1 MVQRAL
7 FPTKSQDDTRISIGN
22 GFAIEWLGKSYLTVY
37 RYGIPYKICHIKEAI
52 DRRTVVVELVL
63 ECGVTKSRLAE
74 AFGISRQSIDNWV
87 DTFKKSG
94 REGLI
99 NSYKGSRRKGRQEHA
114 QELPVGNKARQLEA
128 ERRRVREEALSRQ
141 MSLSLEEPRL
151 VALGERPEIFNETHE
166 FQESR
171 YAGSFLYWGIFQR
184 FFDFMSCCESY
195 LGRYALV
202 VYLFAM
208 MLIHNLRSVERLKT
222 VYRREFGR
230 ILGLKQLFS
239 KEILWGKIRQACA
252 QKVSLALVEEFFKR
266 QAQLGLVSLW
276 CIYIDGHFIP
286 YYGKEKVRSGYYTQR
301 GQMMPGQTEMFAHDG
316 QGRIVYFELQEGQ
329 GDLKAMMRK
338 MSDKWASYI
347 GGKAPLI
354 VVDREAWGVE
364 HFISLK
370 GYRFL
375 TWEKYTDPQELAAI
389 PEGRFGEVFRVNDKA
404 YQALEEKKLY
414 HDQGGKHSIELRR
427 IIIWNKDSDRRM
439 ACVTQ
444 DDQEDT
450 INIACAM
457 LGRWGISENG
467 FKHMGDRLN
476 MHYNPLLEL
485 EKESQ
490 RQDVANPRHKELQKE
505 VKELKKRLNKCE
517 RDLGRLPLRYKKDGT
532 LRISKRRQRL
542 QEQQKQWKLQL
553 TRAQEELEG
562 CPERIDLSEVKEEK
576 FKEIATEGKNLWDLA
591 QSLVWNS
598 RKKLIEL
605 FANFLPNPRDLIP
618 VLEAITRC
626 REWIKTTPEAVL
638 IRLEPLEVPRFQAAQ
653 IQLCQVLNQMG
664 ARLSNGKLLLYEVG
678 ERPNKMSKK

>member
-1 MVQRAL
+1 MVQQAL
-7 FPTKSQDDTRISIGN
+7 FPAESQDDKRISIGN
-22 GFAIEWLGKSYLTVY
+22 GFAIEWLGKSQLAVY
-37 RYGIPYKICHIKEAI
+37 RYGIPYKICRIKEAI
-52 DRRTVVVELVL
+52 DRRTLVVELVL
-63 ECGVTKSRLAE
+63 GCRVTKSRLAE
-74 AFGISRQSIDNWV
+74 ALDISRQSIDNWV

-114 QELPVGNKARQLEA
+114 QELPIGNKARQLEA
-128 ERRRVREEALSRQ
+128 ERRRVREEALTRQ
-141 MSLSLEEPRL
+141 MSLPLEESKP
-151 VALGERPEIFNETHE
+151 VAQGERPEIFNETHE

-171 YAGSFLYWGIFQR
+171 HAGSFLYWGIFQR
-184 FFDFMSCCESY
+184 FFGFMSCCESY

-208 MLIHNLRSVERLKT
+208 MLIHNLRSVEQLKT

-230 ILGLKQLFS
+230 ILGLRQLFS
-239 KEILWGKIRQACA
+239 KEILWEKIHQGCA

-286 YYGKEKVRSGYYTQR
+286 YYGKERVRSGYYTQR

-316 QGRIVYFELQEGQ
+316 QGRIVCFELQEGQ

-370 GYRFL
+370 GYRFV

-389 PEGRFGEVFRVNDKA
+389 PEGHFGEVFCINDKK

-414 HDQGGKHSIELRR
+414 HDQGSKHSIELRR
-427 IIIWNKDSDRRM
+427 IIIWNKDSDHRV
-439 ACVTQ
+439 ACVAQ

-450 INIACAM
+450 ITIASAM

-467 FKHMGDRLN
+467 FKHMGDRFN

-485 EKESQ
+485 DKESE

-505 VKELKKRLNKCE
+505 SKELKKRLNKCE

-532 LRISKRRQRL
+532 LRMSKRRQRL
-542 QEQQKQWKLQL
+542 QEQQKQCKVQL
-553 TRAQEELEG
+553 TRAQEELEE

-576 FKEIATEGKNLWDLA
+576 FKEISAEGKNLWDLA

-626 REWIKTTPEAVL
+626 RGWIKTTPEAVL

-653 IQLCQVLNQMG
+653 IQLCQVLNQME

>member
-1 MVQRAL
+1 MTQQSL
-7 FPTKSQDDTRISIGN
+7 FPTGSQDDQRISIGN
-22 GFAIEWLGKSYLTVY
+22 GFAIEWLCKSHLTVY

-52 DRRTVVVELVL
+52 DRRTLVVELVL
-63 ECGVTKSRLAE
+63 ECGVTKSRLAQ

-99 NSYKGSRRKGRQEHA
+99 NSYKGSRRKGRREHA
-114 QELPVGNKARQLEA
+114 QELPIGNKARQLEA
-128 ERRRVREEALSRQ
+128 ERRRLREEALAKQ
-141 MSLSLEEPRL
+141 MSLP
-151 VALGERPEIFNETHE
+151 LGEPKPIVQAESPEIFTETHE

-202 VYLFAM
+202 IYLFAM
-208 MLIHNLRSVERLKT
+208 MLIHHRGSVEQLKT
-222 VYRREFGR
+222 VSRREFGR

-239 KEILWGKIRQACA
+239 KELLWEKIHQACA

-286 YYGKEKVRSGYYTQR
+286 YYGRERVRSGYYTQR

-338 MSDKWASYI
+338 MSEKWASYI

-364 HFISLK
+364 HFISLE
-370 GYRFL
+370 GYRFV
-375 TWEKYTDPQELAAI
+375 TWEKYSDPKELAGI
-389 PEGRFGEVFRVNDKA
+389 PEECFGEVFWVNNKEC
-404 YQALEEKKLY
+404 QALEEKRLY
-414 HDQGGKHSIELRR
+414 HDQGSKRSIELRR
-427 IIIWNKDSDRRM
+427 IIIWNKDSDRRV
-439 ACVTQ
+439 ACVAQ
-444 DDQEDT
+444 DAQEDT
-450 INIACAM
+450 ITIACAM
-457 LGRWGISENG
+457 LGRWGNSENS
-467 FKHMGDRLN
+467 FKHMGDRFN

-490 RQDVANPRHKELQKE
+490 RQDVANPRYKELQKE
-505 VKELKKRLNKCE
+505 LKELKKRLNKCE

-532 LRISKRRQRL
+532 LRMSKRRQRL
-542 QEQQKQWKLQL
+542 QGQQNQLKIQL
-553 TRAQEELEG
+553 TRTQKELEA
-562 CPERIDLSEVKEEK
+562 CPERIDLSEMDEEK
-576 FKEIATEGKNLWDLA
+576 FKEIGTEGKNLWDLA

-598 RKKLIEL
+598 RKKLIDL
-605 FANFLPNPRDLIP
+605 FSNFLPNPRDLIP

-626 REWIKTTPEAVL
+626 RGWIKTTPEAVL
-638 IRLEPLEVPRFQAAQ
+638 IRLEPMEIPRFQAAQ
-653 IQLCQVLNQMG
+653 IQLCRTLNQME

-678 ERPNKMSKK
+678 ERPKRMSKK

>member
-1 MVQRAL
+1 MVQQAL
-7 FPTKSQDDTRISIGN
+7 FPTESQDDKRISIGN
-22 GFAIEWLGKSYLTVY
+22 GFAIEWLGKSQLTVY

-52 DRRTVVVELVL
+52 DRRTLVVELVL

-74 AFGISRQSIDNWV
+74 ALDISRQSIDNWV
-87 DTFKKSG
+87 DTFKRSG

-114 QELPVGNKARQLEA
+114 QELPIGNKARQLEA
-128 ERRRVREEALSRQ
+128 ERRRVRQEALDRQ
-141 MSLSLEEPRL
+141 MSLPLEEPEP
-151 VALGERPEIFNETHE
+151 VVLGERPEIFNETHE

-195 LGRYALV
+195 LGRYGLV
-202 VYLFAM
+202 IYLFAM
-208 MLIHNLRSVERLKT
+208 MMIHNLRSVEQLKT

-239 KEILWGKIRQACA
+239 KEVLWEKIHQACA

-286 YYGKEKVRSGYYTQR
+286 YYGKERVRSGYYTQR

-338 MSDKWASYI
+338 MSEKWASYI

-354 VVDREAWGVE
+354 VVDRETWGVE
-364 HFISLK
+364 HFLSLK
-370 GYRFL
+370 GYRFV

-389 PEGRFGEVFRVNDKA
+389 PEGRFGEVFWVNNKE

-414 HDQGGKHSIELRR
+414 HDQGSKHSIELRR
-427 IIIWNKDSDRRM
+427 IIIWNKGSDHRV

-450 INIACAM
+450 ITIACAM

-490 RQDVANPRHKELQKE
+490 RQDVANPRHKELQKK
-505 VKELKKRLNKCE
+505 VKGLKKRLNKCE

-532 LRISKRRQRL
+532 LRMSKRRQGL
-542 QEQQKQWKLQL
+542 QEQQKQLKIQL

-576 FKEIATEGKNLWDLA
+576 FKEIGTEGKNLWDLA

-626 REWIKTTPEAVL
+626 HGWIKTTPEAVL

-664 ARLSNGKLLLYEVG
+664 ARLSNGKILLYEVG
-678 ERPNKMSKK
+678 ERPKKMSKK

>member
-1 MVQRAL
+1 MVQQAL
-7 FPTKSQDDTRISIGN
+7 FPTDSQDDRRISIGN
-22 GFAIEWLGKSYLTVY
+22 GFAIEWLGKSHLTVY

-52 DRRTVVVELVL
+52 DRRSLVVELVL
-63 ECGVTKSRLAE
+63 ECGVTKSSLAQ

-99 NSYKGSRRKGRQEHA
+99 NSYKGSRRKGRQEHG

-128 ERRRVREEALSRQ
+128 ERRRVREDALSRQ
-141 MSLSLEEPRL
+141 ISLPLEEPRH
-151 VALGERPEIFNETHE
+151 VALGELPEIFNETHE

-195 LGRYALV
+195 LGGYALV

-208 MLIHNLRSVERLKT
+208 MLIHNLRSVEQLKT

-239 KEILWGKIRQACA
+239 KEILWGKIHQSCA
-252 QKVSLALVEEFFKR
+252 RKVSLALVEEFFKR
-266 QAQLGLVSLW
+266 QAQLGMVSLW

-286 YYGKEKVRSGYYTQR
+286 YYGKERVRSGYYTQR

-329 GDLKAMMRK
+329 GDLKVMMRK
-338 MSDKWASYI
+338 MSEKWASYI

-364 HFISLK
+364 HFLSLK
-370 GYRFL
+370 GYRFV

-389 PEGRFGEVFRVNDKA
+389 PEGHFGEVFWVNNNE

-414 HDQGGKHSIELRR
+414 HDQGSKHSIELRR
-427 IIIWNKDSDRRM
+427 IIIWNKGSDHRV

-444 DDQEDT
+444 DDQEET
-450 INIACAM
+450 IAIACAM

-532 LRISKRRQRL
+532 LRMSKRRQRL
-542 QEQQKQWKLQL
+542 QEQQKQLKLQL
-553 TRAQEELEG
+553 TCTQEELEG
-562 CPERIDLSEVKEEK
+562 CPERIDLSGVKEEK
-576 FKEIATEGKNLWDLA
+576 FKEIGTEGKNLWDLA

-598 RKKLIEL
+598 RKKLIDL
-605 FANFLPNPRDLIP
+605 FSNFLPNPRDLIP

-626 REWIKTTPEAVL
+626 RGWIKTTPEAVL
-638 IRLEPLEVPRFQAAQ
+638 VRLEPMEVPRFQSAQ
-653 IQLCQVLNQMG
+653 IQLCRTLSQMG

-678 ERPNKMSKK
+678 GRPNKMSKK